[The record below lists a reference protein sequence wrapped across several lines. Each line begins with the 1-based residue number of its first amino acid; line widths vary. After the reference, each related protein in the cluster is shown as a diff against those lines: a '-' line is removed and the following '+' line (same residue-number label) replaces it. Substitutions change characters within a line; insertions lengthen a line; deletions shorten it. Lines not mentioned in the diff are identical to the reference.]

1 MKQKLFIVL
10 VFISFIF
17 MVKVDA
23 LELDIQ
29 SENAYFLNLDDNE
42 VLYTKD
48 ADEKV
53 EIASLTKIMTAIVT
67 LENIENLDER

>member
-67 LENIENLDER
+67 LENI